1 MVHIFMID
9 SSALSRHGLLSALGE
24 YPEFQV
30 VGDAA
35 NVSEALIKLGKLQPD
50 IVITDIFMPSGGGVD
65 DITRLRQAFPDIKV
79 LIFTVS
85 NNKDDV
91 FKSIM
96 AGACGY
102 MMKTAEL
109 TEVIESIRLVAS
121 GNAIVFPLMTAK
133 VLTQL
138 KNTNWQNINGFKS
151 LSPHEKETLVLV
163 AQGAT
168 NREIA
173 EHCQVSETMVKAR
186 LTRILDKLNAKNR
199 TQAVALATT
208 RGLLNSYNQNTEMK
222 SDLQQ
227 QAFSQP

>member
-1 MVHIFMID
+1 MVQIFVID
-9 SSALSRHGLLSALGE
+9 SSALSRHGLLSALSDCS
-24 YPEFQV
+24 EFQV

-35 NVSEALIKLGKLQPD
+35 NISEAFAKLGELNPD
-50 IVITDIFMPSGGGVD
+50 IVITDVFMPGSGGVD
-65 DITRLRQAFPDIKV
+65 DIIRLRQEFPDIKV
-79 LIFTVS
+79 LIFTTS

-91 FKSIM
+91 FKSII
-96 AGACGY
+96 AGAYGY

-121 GNAIVFPLMTAK
+121 GNAIVFPSLTAGL
-133 VLTQL
+133 LTRL
-138 KNTNWQNINGFKS
+138 GNKNWQNINGFRS
-151 LSPHEKETLVLV
+151 LSPHEEETLILV

-208 RGLLNSYNQNTEMK
+208 RGLLNMGES
-222 SDLQQ
+222 LI
-227 QAFSQP
+227 

>member
-1 MVHIFMID
+1 MID

-35 NVSEALIKLGKLQPD
+35 NVSEAFTKLGELQPD
-50 IVITDIFMPSGGGVD
+50 IVITDVFMPGGGGVN
-65 DITRLRQAFPDIKV
+65 DISRLQQRFPDIKV
-79 LIFTVS
+79 LIFTAS
-85 NNKDDV
+85 NNRDEV
-91 FKSIM
+91 FKSIT

-121 GNAIVFPLMTAK
+121 GNAIVFPSATARI
-133 VLTQL
+133 LTQL
-138 KNTNWQNINGFKS
+138 RNTGWQNINGFKS
-151 LSPHEKETLVLV
+151 LSPNEKETLGLV

-173 EHCQVSETMVKAR
+173 EQCQVSETMVKAR

-208 RGLLNSYNQNTEMK
+208 RGLLDSYNQN
-222 SDLQQ
+222 SGVRGNLQQ